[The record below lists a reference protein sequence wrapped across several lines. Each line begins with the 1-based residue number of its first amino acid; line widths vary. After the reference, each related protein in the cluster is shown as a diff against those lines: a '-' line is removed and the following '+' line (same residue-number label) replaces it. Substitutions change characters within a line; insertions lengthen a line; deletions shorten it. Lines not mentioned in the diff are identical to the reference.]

1 MVSSQLIL
9 NDCLVAM
16 KEMADNSVDSIVTD
30 PPYGLSFM
38 NKKWDYDVP
47 SVEIW
52 KEALRVLKPGGHLL
66 AFAGSRT
73 YHRLAINV
81 EDAGFEIRDQIMWI
95 YGSGFPK
102 SMNISKAI
110 DKAAGVEQEV
120 IGIGRSGAPE
130 THQTSYNMSRGAG
143 IEKRDNFGGEYEITK
158 PATPEAEQWDG
169 WGTALKPAHEPV
181 VVARKPIDG
190 TVIENVLE
198 HGTGGINIDGCRV
211 GDIVQDTSKNG
222 RDADKHKNTVY
233 ESGLKKDFDGEITTG
248 RFPANVIMDKE
259 AGEILDKQT
268 GELSAGHAPKLSK
281 GNPFSGANDTER
293 QEIHFGTGGASRFFY
308 QPKESNLDDNN
319 LISDD
324 PNHEPIVV
332 ARKPLEGTVADNVLE
347 HGTGGIN
354 IDGCRIG
361 EEGGTS
367 RIDGSNAGKERN
379 KLHGGNF
386 GVQDIGKGRFPANVI
401 LDEEAGEVLD
411 EQSGHLKSGNMDSI
425 AKGGQFNTY
434 GVQQERHTTQIGDE
448 GGASRFFYCA
458 KPSRTERDGGLDNFE
473 PQNVSDREDVS
484 KAGAN
489 NPRNRGGIE
498 RKNIHP
504 TVKPVDLMRYLCRL
518 VTPPNGITLDPF
530 MGSGTT
536 GIAANLEGFS
546 FIGIEMSE
554 EYLEIARARIAH
566 SGDYEITEDLTMKR
580 IKQPTLFDFLGGV

>member
-130 THQTSYNMSRGAG
+130 THQTSYNMSKGG
-143 IEKRDNFGGEYEITK
+143 SSEMGGEYEITK

-181 VVARKPIDG
+181 VVARKPVENTI
-190 TVIENVLE
+190 VENVLE
-198 HGTGGINIDGCRV
+198 HGTGAINIDGCRV
-211 GDIVQDTSKNG
+211 GDIIQDTSKNG
-222 RDADKHKNTVY
+222 RSADKHKSTVY
-233 ESGLKKDFDGEITTG
+233 ESGLKKDFEGKITTG

-259 AGEILDKQT
+259 ASEILDEQT

-281 GNPFSGANDTER
+281 GNPFSGVNDSER
-293 QEIHFGTGGASRFFY
+293 QEIHYEKGGASRFFY
-308 QPKESNLDDNN
+308 QVKEDNK
-319 LISDD
+319 IT
-324 PNHEPIVV
+324 HEPVVV

-354 IDGCRIG
+354 IDGCRIESAG
-361 EEGGTS
+361 EHKRPFQPTNNERGVYGKQT
-367 RIDGSNAGKERN
+367 GFKPTNAE
-379 KLHGGNF
+379 
-386 GVQDIGKGRFPANVI
+386 GRFPANVI
-401 LDEEAGEVLD
+401 LNEEAGEILD

-434 GVQQERHTTQIGDE
+434 GVQQERRTTQIGDE

-458 KPSRTERDGGLDNFE
+458 KPSRAERDGGLDNFE

-580 IKQPTLFDFLGGV
+580 IKQPSLLDFLGGSE

>member
-1 MVSSQLIL
+1 MVSSQLIC

-16 KEMADNSVDSIVTD
+16 REMADNSVDSIVTD

-38 NKKWDYDVP
+38 GKQWDYDVP

-73 YHRLAINV
+73 YHRLAVNV

-102 SMNISKAI
+102 SLNISKAI
-110 DKAAGVEQEV
+110 DKAEGVESEV
-120 IGIGRSGAPE
+120 IGIGRSGSPE
-130 THQTSYNMSRGAG
+130 THLTSYNMSTGG
-143 IEKRDNFGGEYEITK
+143 SSEMGGEYDITK
-158 PATPEAEQWDG
+158 ATSPKAKEWEG

-198 HGTGGINIDGCRV
+198 HGTGGINIDGCR
-211 GDIVQDTSKNG
+211 I
-222 RDADKHKNTVY
+222 
-233 ESGLKKDFDGEITTG
+233 
-248 RFPANVIMDKE
+248 
-259 AGEILDKQT
+259 
-268 GELSAGHAPKLSK
+268 
-281 GNPFSGANDTER
+281 GA
-293 QEIHFGTGGASRFFY
+293 
-308 QPKESNLDDNN
+308 
-319 LISDD
+319 
-324 PNHEPIVV
+324 
-332 ARKPLEGTVADNVLE
+332 
-347 HGTGGIN
+347 
-354 IDGCRIG
+354 
-361 EEGGTS
+361 EGGTS

-401 LDEEAGEVLD
+401 MDKEAGEILDEQAPNVGNMMSATRKTTTSGGTGNSWSTSSKNEGDSNGVFDGLGGASRFFYQPKQGRFPSNVILDEEAGEALD
-411 EQSGHLKSGNMDSI
+411 EQSGHLKSGDMDSI

-434 GVQQERHTTQIGDE
+434 GVQQERHTFQIGDE

-458 KPSRTERDGGLDNFE
+458 KPSGKEKEAGLDNFE
-473 PQNVSDREDVS
+473 AQNVSDREDTS
-484 KAGAN
+484 KDGAN
-489 NPRNRGGIE
+489 NPRNRGGIL
-498 RKNIHP
+498 RKNTHP

-546 FIGIEMSE
+546 FIGIEMDE
-554 EYLEIARARIAH
+554 NYVKIARARIAH
-566 SGDYEITEDLTMKR
+566 SGEYEITEDLTMKR
-580 IKQPTLFDFLGGV
+580 IKQPSLLDFLGGSE

>member
-1 MVSSQLIL
+1 MVSSQLICS
-9 NDCLVAM
+9 DCLVAM

-38 NKKWDYDVP
+38 GKQWDYDVP

-73 YHRLAINV
+73 YHRLAVNV

-102 SMNISKAI
+102 SLNISKAI
-110 DKAAGVEQEV
+110 DKAEGVESEV
-120 IGIGRSGAPE
+120 VGIGRSGAPE
-130 THQTSYNMSRGAG
+130 THQTSYNMSKGG
-143 IEKRDNFGGEYEITK
+143 SSEMGGEYEITK
-158 PATPEAEQWDG
+158 ATSPEAKEWEG

-181 VVARKPIDG
+181 VVARKPLDG

-222 RDADKHKNTVY
+222 RGADKHKNTVY

-259 AGEILDKQT
+259 AGE
-268 GELSAGHAPKLSK
+268 
-281 GNPFSGANDTER
+281 
-293 QEIHFGTGGASRFFY
+293 
-308 QPKESNLDDNN
+308 
-319 LISDD
+319 
-324 PNHEPIVV
+324 
-332 ARKPLEGTVADNVLE
+332 
-347 HGTGGIN
+347 
-354 IDGCRIG
+354 
-361 EEGGTS
+361 
-367 RIDGSNAGKERN
+367 
-379 KLHGGNF
+379 
-386 GVQDIGKGRFPANVI
+386 
-401 LDEEAGEVLD
+401 VLD

-434 GVQQERHTTQIGDE
+434 GVQQERHTSQIGDE

-458 KPSRTERDGGLDNFE
+458 KPSGKEKEAGLDNLE
-473 PQNVSDREDVS
+473 AQGEM
-484 KAGAN
+484 
-489 NPRNRGGIE
+489 E
-498 RKNIHP
+498 RKNTHP
-504 TVKPVDLMRYLCRL
+504 TVKPVDLMKYLCRL
-518 VTPPNGITLDPF
+518 VTPKHGIVLDPF

-546 FIGIEMSE
+546 FIGIEMDE
-554 EYLEIARARIAH
+554 NYVKIARARIAH
-566 SGDYEITEDLTMKR
+566 SGEYEITEDLTMKR
-580 IKQPTLFDFLGGV
+580 IKQPSLLDFLGWSE

>member
-130 THQTSYNMSRGAG
+130 THQTSYSMITLDN
-143 IEKRDNFGGEYEITK
+143 NFGGEYEITK

-198 HGTGGINIDGCRV
+198 HGTGGINIDGCRIKTDEV
-211 GDIVQDTSKNG
+211 LVAGGSLRTNSGDERMGEALGMFQDGTP
-222 RDADKHKNTVY
+222 NTFKQNH
-233 ESGLKKDFDGEITTG
+233 LG

-259 AGEILDKQT
+259 AGEI
-268 GELSAGHAPKLSK
+268 
-281 GNPFSGANDTER
+281 
-293 QEIHFGTGGASRFFY
+293 
-308 QPKESNLDDNN
+308 
-319 LISDD
+319 
-324 PNHEPIVV
+324 
-332 ARKPLEGTVADNVLE
+332 
-347 HGTGGIN
+347 
-354 IDGCRIG
+354 
-361 EEGGTS
+361 
-367 RIDGSNAGKERN
+367 
-379 KLHGGNF
+379 
-386 GVQDIGKGRFPANVI
+386 
-401 LDEEAGEVLD
+401 LD

-580 IKQPTLFDFLGGV
+580 IKQPTLFDFLGGSE